1 MDTKTEMTAELRRA
15 RGWILAVGII
25 MFVVDT
31 VLIQVV
37 QKDQI
42 PDIWRTRFLVFDV
55 VVLGYFVTL
64 FFVAK
69 SQPKLA
75 CVLALVG
82 YWGLQIGVAVWV
94 GDVKALFTQGIL
106 IKILFTAALIKGLQS
121 ANRATMLKSELERVF
136 G

>member
-1 MDTKTEMTAELRRA
+1 MDKKAELTAELRRA

-37 QKDQI
+37 QKDRI
-42 PDIWRTRFLVFDV
+42 PDVWRTRFLMID
-55 VVLGYFVTL
+55 LAILAYFVTL

-69 SQPKLA
+69 AQPKIA

-82 YWGLQIGVAVWV
+82 YWGLQIGVAAWF
-94 GDVKALFTQGIL
+94 GNFMGLFTQGIL
-106 IKILFTAALIKGLQS
+106 IKIMFTAALIQGLKS
-121 ANRATMLKSELERVF
+121 ANHATMLKDELEKVF